1 MALRTLR
8 NALRRVHAPAGEPP
22 QGGVSDAAL
31 LERFVRGGDEAAFEL
46 LVWRHGPMVLGACRR
61 VLRHEQ
67 DAEDAFQAT
76 FLTLA
81 RKAGEAGRRGSLGGW
96 LYTVAYRVAL
106 RARQRQAARGQ
117 REGPLEGDPA
127 PSGVGAGPVEE
138 LARREV
144 WPVLDAEVA
153 RLPEKYRAAFVL
165 CYLEGKTNEEAAALL
180 GCPKGTILSRLARAR
195 DRLRRRLAAR
205 DLVFAA
211 GPFAVVLAGLTRP
224 LAEVSPVL
232 VSSTAHAALLFAV
245 GKSVLGLVSAPAVAL
260 AEGMVR
266 SLVTEAR
273 LRLAAT
279 VVAVLALLGFSAGF
293 AYGRMP
299 ASSGAPS
306 GTPAVSPIV
315 TGGGCHP
322 PGGDADR

>member
-8 NALRRVHAPAGEPP
+8 KALRRARGSASPP
-22 QGGVSDAAL
+22 PGGVSEVAL
-31 LERFVRGGDEAAFEL
+31 LERIVRGDEAAFEL
-46 LVWRHGPMVLGACRR
+46 LVWRHGPMVLGVCRR

-81 RKAGEAGRRGSLGGW
+81 RKAAEAGRRGSLGGW

-106 RARQRQAARGQ
+106 RARQRQAARGR
-117 REGPLEGDPA
+117 REGPLEGEPPPA
-127 PSGVGAGPVEE
+127 GGAGPAEE

-144 WPVLDAEVA
+144 GPLLDAEVS

-195 DRLRRRLAAR
+195 ERLRLRLAAR
-205 DLVFAA
+205 DLVLAA
-211 GPFAVVLAGLTRP
+211 GPFALALAGVARP

-245 GKSVLGLVSAPAVAL
+245 GKSVLAAATAPALEL

-266 SLVTEAR
+266 SLAAAR
-273 LRLAAT
+273 LRLAA
-279 VVAVLALLGFSAGF
+279 VALAALALLGFGAGL
-293 AYGRMP
+293 AYSRMP
-299 ASSGAPS
+299 AWP
-306 GTPAVSPIV
+306 
-315 TGGGCHP
+315 GGGSFQPTPYVGSSAGPAGCHTSP
-322 PGGDADR
+322 DAAR

>member
-1 MALRTLR
+1 MALSTLR
-8 NALRRVHAPAGEPP
+8 TVLRRVRGPGAVPP
-22 QGGVSDAAL
+22 PGGTSDATL
-31 LERFVRGGDEAAFEL
+31 LGRFIRGDEAAFEL
-46 LVWRHGPMVLGACRR
+46 LVWRHGPMVLGVCRR

-96 LYTVAYRVAL
+96 LYTVAYHVAL
-106 RARQRQAARGQ
+106 RARQRQAARGR
-117 REGPLEGDPA
+117 REALLEGEPPPDA
-127 PSGVGAGPVEE
+127 GAGPAEE

-144 WPVLDAEVA
+144 GPLLDAEVS
-153 RLPEKYRAAFVL
+153 RLPEKYRAAVVL

-195 DRLRRRLAAR
+195 ERLRRRLAAR

-211 GPFAVVLAGLTRP
+211 GPFGLLLAGLARP

-232 VSSTAHAALLFAV
+232 VTSTAHAALLFAV
-245 GKSVLGLVSAPAVAL
+245 GKSVLVAASSTALEL

-266 SLVTEAR
+266 SLATAR
-273 LRLAAT
+273 LRLAA
-279 VVAVLALLGFSAGF
+279 AGLAALALLGFGAGF
-293 AYGRMP
+293 AYSRMP
-299 ASSGAPS
+299 DWSGGGSYQAQPYVGS
-306 GTPAVSPIV
+306 AAGP
-315 TGGGCHP
+315 GGCH
-322 PGGDADR
+322 GADPDKAP

>member
-1 MALRTLR
+1 
-8 NALRRVHAPAGEPP
+8 
-22 QGGVSDAAL
+22 VSDAAL
-31 LERFVRGGDEAAFEL
+31 LERFVRQGDEAAFEL

-81 RKAGEAGRRGSLGGW
+81 RKAGEAGRRGSLSGW
-96 LYTVAYRVAL
+96 LYTVAYRIAL
-106 RARQRQAARGQ
+106 RARQRQAARGR
-117 REGPLEGDPA
+117 REGPLEGEP
-127 PSGVGAGPVEE
+127 PPENGAGPVEE

-144 WPVLDAEVA
+144 GPLLDAEVA

-205 DLVFAA
+205 NLVFAA
-211 GPFAVVLAGLTRP
+211 GPFAVMLAGLARP
-224 LAEVSPVL
+224 LAETSPVL
-232 VSSTAHAALLFAV
+232 VTSTAHAALLFAV
-245 GKSVLGLVSAPAVAL
+245 GKAALAATTAPALEL

-266 SLVTEAR
+266 SLTTAR

-279 VVAVLALLGFSAGF
+279 VVAVLALLGFGARF
-293 AYGRMP
+293 AYSRMP
-299 ASSGAPS
+299 AWSHGGPTPTTPYVGSSMGA
-306 GTPAVSPIV
+306 
-315 TGGGCHP
+315 GGCH
-322 PGGDADR
+322 ADGQDMAP